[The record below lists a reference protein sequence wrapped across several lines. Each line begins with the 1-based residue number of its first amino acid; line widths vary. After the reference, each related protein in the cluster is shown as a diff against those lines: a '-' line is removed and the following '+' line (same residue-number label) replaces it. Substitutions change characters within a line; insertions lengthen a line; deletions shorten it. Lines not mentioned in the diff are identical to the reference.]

1 MDFHESSFFRPASN
15 TSPTPQLPIPEL
27 VRETSKAQGL
37 SVVMFE
43 NLNLVVKFGGPPN
56 VKLEEAQVMWAI
68 GKLFPTKDV
77 PVPELFGWRDKTS
90 IWGQLNQMVASIRR
104 IQQPS
109 FQPLIGSI
117 NYGQVQDIYFRG
129 GEEARPFHAVSAFN
143 DWVQF
148 TALPWLPV
156 SERPAD
162 PYRPLLP
169 DTCKVHFT
177 HADLHLYNIIISDT
191 PGCRSIVGIVD

>member
-1 MDFHESSFFRPASN
+1 M
-15 TSPTPQLPIPEL
+15 
-27 VRETSKAQGL
+27 
-37 SVVMFE
+37 
-43 NLNLVVKFGGPPN
+43 
-56 VKLEEAQVMWAI
+56 
-68 GKLFPTKDV
+68 
-77 PVPELFGWRDKTS
+77 
-90 IWGQLNQMVASIRR
+90 
-104 IQQPS
+104 
-109 FQPLIGSI
+109 
-117 NYGQVQDIYFRG
+117 QDIYFRG

-191 PGCRSIVGIVD
+191 PGCRSIVGIVDWGQAGWYPEYWEYCKLTIIGHHQHEWREGGWADSVMTSYEKEGIALSEYWMWRCP